1 MQNILL
7 YNKVSLLF
15 LVVAMTYGF
24 VTTGV
29 VNAVVTFV
37 VSLAVMFLV
46 RVFREEHDV
55 RHTYMV
61 GIALT
66 LAAMQWFYAMA
77 LLPFMLFFLVKP
89 LEAFSLRNVMAML
102 LGVFTPLW
110 LYLPY
115 WLYIH
120 IQAMDWLLLQEQLRQ
135 AGLSVSLFNYAD
147 VNALQAIIYGIL
159 LLLFLVL
166 TVNRSSYR
174 YKGKMFVRSQRTIY
188 ITLTWLIAL
197 AVIVLPSEAD
207 YLLPLMAACIGPV
220 AAQVSIGDGRMT
232 SSGRTN
238 T

>member
-15 LVVAMTYGF
+15 LVVAMAYGV
-24 VTTGV
+24 VTTGAV
-29 VNAVVTFV
+29 TAVVTLV

-46 RVFREEHDV
+46 KAFRDEHGV
-55 RHTYMV
+55 RHTYMA

-66 LAAMQWFYAMA
+66 LAAMQWPYTVV

-102 LGVFTPLW
+102 LGVLTPLW

-115 WLYIH
+115 WLYKH
-120 IQAMDWLLLQEQLRQ
+120 FQAMDWMLLQEQLRQ
-135 AGLSVSLFNYAD
+135 AELSVSLFNYGD
-147 VNALQAIIYGIL
+147 VNALQAITYGIL

-174 YKGKMFVRSQRTIY
+174 YKGKLFVRSQRSIY
-188 ITLTWLIAL
+188 ITLTWLMAL
-197 AVIVLPSEAD
+197 ALIVLPSEAGH
-207 YLLPLMAACIGPV
+207 LLPLMAACIGPV
-220 AAQVSIGDGRMT
+220 AAQVSIGDDRMT
-232 SSGRTN
+232 GSVRTN